1 MIKLK
6 HGLDLPITGAPAQRI
21 EAARPVRSV
30 AVIGFDYHGM
40 KPTMEV
46 QVGDRVKLG
55 QLLFTDEDTR
65 RALYRPCGW
74 RDQRHPSW

>member
-6 HGLDLPITGAPAQRI
+6 HGLDLPITGAPTQRI

-46 QVGDRVKLG
+46 QSVIGSSSVKCCLP
-55 QLLFTDEDTR
+55 TR
-65 RALYRPCGW
+65 R
-74 RDQRHPSW
+74 HPVCATPPPLLA